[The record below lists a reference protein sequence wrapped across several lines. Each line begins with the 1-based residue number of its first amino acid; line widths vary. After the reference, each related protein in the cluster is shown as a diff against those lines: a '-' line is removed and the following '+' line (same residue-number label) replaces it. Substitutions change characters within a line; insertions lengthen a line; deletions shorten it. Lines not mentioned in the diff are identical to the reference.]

1 MNRAP
6 ELARLVAFYE
16 GIAPASLRA
25 QLEQIYAPDAQF
37 KDPFNEVRGIA
48 PIVAIFEHMFVQV
61 DQPRFVVTS
70 TVLQGDDAF
79 LTWEFLFR
87 MKRFSREPQ
96 CIRGATQIRFDASG
110 AVMTHRD
117 YWDAA
122 EELYEKLPVIGSVM
136 RWLKRAANKQAV

>member
-6 ELARLVAFYE
+6 ELARLVHFYE
-16 GIAPASLRA
+16 NIERASMRA
-25 QLEQIYAPDAQF
+25 QLTRIYAPDAQF
-37 KDPFNEVRGIA
+37 KDPFNEVCGIE
-48 PIVAIFEHMFVQV
+48 PIIDIFVHMFAQV
-61 DQPRFVVTS
+61 EQPRFVVTS

-87 MKRFSREPQ
+87 MKRFSKAPQ
-96 CIRGATQIRFDASG
+96 CIRGATRIRFDAGG

-122 EELYEKLPVIGSVM
+122 EELYEKLPLIGNVM
-136 RWLKRAANKQAV
+136 RWLKRATNN

>member
-6 ELARLVAFYE
+6 ELARLVRFYE
-16 GIAPASLRA
+16 GIERGSLRA
-25 QLEQIYAPDAQF
+25 HIERIYAPDAQF
-37 KDPFNEVRGIA
+37 KDPFNEVRGA
-48 PIVAIFEHMFVQV
+48 GPIVAIFAHMFEQV
-61 DQPRFVVTS
+61 EQPRFVVTS

-87 MKRFSREPQ
+87 MKRFSTAPQ
-96 CIRGATQIRFDASG
+96 CIRGATRIRFDASG

-122 EELYEKLPVIGSVM
+122 EELYEKLPILGSVM
-136 RWLKRAANKQAV
+136 RWLKRAANK

>member
-16 GIAPASLRA
+16 GIAQDSLRA
-25 QLEQIYAPDAQF
+25 QLERIYAPDAQF

-48 PIVAIFEHMFVQV
+48 PIAAIFEHMFVQV

-79 LTWEFLFR
+79 LAWEFRFR

-96 CIRGATQIRFDASG
+96 CIRGATHIRFDASG

-122 EELYEKLPVIGSVM
+122 EELYEKLPLIGSVM
-136 RWLKRAANKQAV
+136 RWLKRTANK

>member
-16 GIAPASLRA
+16 GIALGSMRA
-25 QLEQIYAPDAQF
+25 QLERIYAPDAQF
-37 KDPFNEVRGIA
+37 KDPFNEVRGIE
-48 PIVAIFEHMFVQV
+48 PIAAIFTHMFEQV

-122 EELYEKLPVIGSVM
+122 EELYEKLPIIGSVM
-136 RWLKRAANKQAV
+136 RWLKRTANK